1 MKRNY
6 SRNEKK
12 AQRIETRKKEV
23 LTVSPERESSGKEGK
38 WNLDHAEQAKK
49 KTKKEERMGCCSLFV
64 RIEDVDEFCYKTDKI
79 AFGVFAIAFFAYTLV
94 YIIVY
99 TT

>member
-12 AQRIETRKKEV
+12 SKRIKDATSNKE
-23 LTVSPERESSGKEGK
+23 ERPSTLSESGREAK
-38 WNLDHAEQAKK
+38 WNLEQVEEKK
-49 KTKKEERMGCCSLFV
+49 KKEEKMGCCSLFD
-64 RIEDVDEFCYKTDKI
+64 RITDVDEFCYKTDKI
-79 AFGVFAIAFFAYTLV
+79 AFAIFAIAFFLYNLV

-99 TT
+99 TA